1 MGVHEAV
8 VEQGLTVQ
16 ESVKRKGPKRQG
28 LIPSVDRKLQNW
40 GEWTLRNEDSGSGE
54 AAGCSML
61 GKLIDG
67 QGVLIRSTDPSVG
80 SMPDDVFDVGRA
92 VERLPVKLQQVV
104 EAQYLDLTATK
115 EQRAEACGCCYK
127 TFYNRLADAHQRILF
142 SMKAPSQSG
151 S

>member
-8 VEQGLTVQ
+8 VESGLP
-16 ESVKRKGPKRQG
+16 VKRQGPKRQG
-28 LIPSVDRKLQNW
+28 LIPSVDRKLQTW

-67 QGVLIRSTDPSVG
+67 RGVLIRSTDPSAS
-80 SMPDDVFDVGRA
+80 SMPDEVFDTGRA

-104 EAQYLDLTATK
+104 EAQYLDLAATYQ
-115 EQRAEACGCCYK
+115 QRAESCGCAYK
-127 TFYNRLADAHQRILF
+127 TFYRRLAEAHQQILF
-142 SMKAPSQSG
+142 LMKASSQSG

>member
-8 VEQGLTVQ
+8 MDQSLNQMAVKRQGP
-16 ESVKRKGPKRQG
+16 KRKG
-28 LIPSVDRKLQNW
+28 LIPVIDRKLQSW
-40 GEWTLRNEDSGSGE
+40 GEWTLRNEDSGAGE

-67 QGVLIRSTDPSVG
+67 QGVLVRSTNPAAG

-92 VERLPVKLQQVV
+92 VGRLPVKLQQVV

-115 EQRAEACGCCYK
+115 EQRAEACGCATM
-127 TFYNRLADAHQRILF
+127 TFYRRLAEAHQQILF
-142 SMKAPSQSG
+142 LMKAPSQSG

>member
-8 VEQGLTVQ
+8 VEQGLAA
-16 ESVKRKGPKRQG
+16 KRKGPKRQG
-28 LIPSVDRKLQNW
+28 LIPVIDRKLQNW
-40 GEWTLRNEDSGSGE
+40 GEWTLRNEDSGAGE
-54 AAGCSML
+54 AAGVSML

-67 QGVLIRSTDPSVG
+67 QGVLIRSTDPSAG
-80 SMPDDVFDVGRA
+80 SMPDEVFDVGRA

-104 EAQYLDLTATK
+104 EAQYLDLTATHQ
-115 EQRAEACGCCYK
+115 QRAESCGCAYK
-127 TFYNRLADAHQRILF
+127 TFYRRLAEAHQRILF

>member
-8 VEQGLTVQ
+8 VETGLP
-16 ESVKRKGPKRQG
+16 VKRQGPKRQG
-28 LIPSVDRKLQNW
+28 LIPVIDRKLQAW

-67 QGVLIRSTDPSVG
+67 RGVLIRSTDPSAG
-80 SMPDDVFDVGRA
+80 SMPDEVFDTGRA

-104 EAQYLDLTATK
+104 EAQYLDLAATYQ
-115 EQRAEACGCCYK
+115 QRAESCGCAYK
-127 TFYNRLADAHQRILF
+127 TFYRRLAEAHQQILF
-142 SMKAPSQSG
+142 LMKAPSQSG